1 MRVKQVGARRSNV
14 LRNLLLLC
22 TTLFICLLIAEGAFR
37 WVDPFPYYRP
47 DQVTHTYHG
56 NLSMYDTLL
65 GWRGVPDGTARI
77 TTHNNQF
84 GVLHNPSGFRDLAH
98 EDSTDRR
105 PGIVFLGDSFTWGYE
120 VEWEEMFVNI
130 LRERLPQYAIYNLAH
145 NGYGTDQS
153 LLTFRY
159 WRAYGDPRLVVL
171 VFTENDVDDN
181 NAARRY
187 FKNKPKFDMLYGQ
200 LVLTGVPVVREDA
213 WDVARR
219 SEDSTETQPSSIRDV
234 AFRSH
239 LLHDMYYRL
248 RGLWGSGEAPSP
260 ADEAPDLQLTSALL
274 KEINRE
280 VQSRGAE
287 LLVVFVPSKADIC
300 ELTDAMPY
308 QRAIARLCREHGIGF
323 FDLAP
328 AFHDTWLRTYYR
340 LDMHWNPRGHR
351 VAAAAIAEH
360 LRDR

>member
-1 MRVKQVGARRSNV
+1 MPGRASRR
-14 LRNLLLLC
+14 RNLIRNL
-22 TTLFICLLIAEGAFR
+22 TLALASVLMCLLAAEVGFR
-37 WVDPFPYYRP
+37 LLDPFPYYSP
-47 DQVTHTYHG
+47 DQITHTYHG
-56 NLSMYDTLL
+56 NLSMYDTRL
-65 GWRGVPDGTARI
+65 GWRGVPDGAARI

-105 PGIVFLGDSFTWGYE
+105 PGIAFLGDSFTWGYE

-130 LRERLPQYAIYNLAH
+130 LRERLPQYEIYNLAH

-153 LLTFRY
+153 LLTYRY
-159 WRAYGDPRLVVL
+159 WRTHGDTRLVVL

-187 FKNKPKFDMLYGQ
+187 FKNKPKFEMLYGQ
-200 LVLTGVPVVREDA
+200 VVLAGVPVEREDA
-213 WDVARR
+213 WDAAQR
-219 SEDSTETQPSSIRDV
+219 SEDDTETRPSWIRDV
-234 AFRSH
+234 AFCSH

-248 RGLWGSGEAPSP
+248 RGLCGSGETPSP

-274 KEINRE
+274 RELNRE
-280 VQSRGAE
+280 VQGRGAE
-287 LLVVFVPSKADIC
+287 LLIVFVPSKSEIY
-300 ELTDAMPY
+300 ELTDTEPY

-323 FDLAP
+323 LDLAP

-351 VAAAAIAEH
+351 VAAAVIAEH
-360 LRDR
+360 LRDL